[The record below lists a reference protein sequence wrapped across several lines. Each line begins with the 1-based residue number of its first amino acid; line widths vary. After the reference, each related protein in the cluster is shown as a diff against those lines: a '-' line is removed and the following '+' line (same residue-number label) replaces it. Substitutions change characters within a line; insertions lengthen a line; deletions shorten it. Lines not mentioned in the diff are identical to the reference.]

1 MLDTAEKFYSMG
13 YNYIAG
19 IDEVGRGPLA
29 GPVCAAAVILPR
41 GFAIDE
47 INDSK
52 KISEKKREK
61 LYDVIIDAA
70 VAYSVAFVEPEV
82 IDEINIRRA
91 THRAMQAAANGL
103 PQAADFLLVDGND
116 KIPFDNVECEYVI
129 KGDATYECIAAAS
142 ILAKVTRDRYMCE
155 ADGIYPGYDFAKN
168 KGYGTKSHMEGIR
181 SLGLTPIHR
190 KTFITP
196 KVLGIE
202 K

>member
-1 MLDTAEKFYSMG
+1 MLDTAEKFYNMG

-29 GPVCAAAVILPR
+29 GPVCAAAVILPK

-61 LYDVIIDAA
+61 LYDVIIDA
-70 VAYSVAFVEPEV
+70 
-82 IDEINIRRA
+82 
-91 THRAMQAAANGL
+91 